1 MRFSCGK
8 GFISFFGGTIGLP
21 SGSTDWGLT

>member
-21 SGSTDWGLT
+21 SGITDWGLT